1 MIEKLN
7 LPNSLDQITFS
18 ARSRHTKLLKM
29 AKEELSE
36 ALKLDSEDSLELIA
50 DNLRYASNLL
60 GEIKSPYTSDE
71 LLGEIFSS
79 FCIGK

>member
-1 MIEKLN
+1 
-7 LPNSLDQITFS
+7 
-18 ARSRHTKLLKM
+18 M

-36 ALKLDSEDSLELIA
+36 ALKFDSEDSLELIA

>member
-7 LPNSLDQITFS
+7 LPKSLGQFTFS